1 MQQTE
6 VRAQRASKSTSLAW
20 SFGSISVGIKNNL
33 LGVWILYY
41 YNQVLGVD
49 AYLVSIALFIALVVD
64 ALSDPLV
71 GVWSDRTRSRWGR
84 RHPFIYAAIVP
95 FTLSY
100 YLILQD
106 PGDANSSEIF
116 FRLLILMIVM
126 RISMTFYEVPRN
138 ALAPELSKDYD
149 QRNALAG
156 YSSAFGWFGGAV
168 ISHYVMSAYL
178 LGDSFSDANGYQLL
192 GFWGGLWLFIG
203 TIATSLGTHHKI
215 PDLHEPEPTT
225 VDLRKLF
232 HEIRETLSNK
242 NWAVLFIAGCIYAI
256 QVGADTGAGTYYNE
270 YLWEWQPNEIASF
283 AAFQALAVIAISLAA
298 PALTV
303 GRNKK
308 HIAVSVFLLAV
319 ITGPLPLFLRLIDPY
334 FAFDTFPANGTEML
348 WWTLLIHACA
358 SASLGALGFIYVA
371 SMQMELV
378 EAVQVK
384 TGRRDE
390 ALLGTASSMMQ
401 KLIGAGGTLLAG
413 LIISIS
419 GFDNPSLTYEAK
431 TTEAIVTFSWIH
443 IAFSFFLP
451 LCSTFVIMFYSI
463 DRQSHLE
470 RVESLGYTESK
481 AS

>member
-1 MQQTE
+1 
-6 VRAQRASKSTSLAW
+6 
-20 SFGSISVGIKNNL
+20 
-33 LGVWILYY
+33 
-41 YNQVLGVD
+41 
-49 AYLVSIALFIALVVD
+49 
-64 ALSDPLV
+64 
-71 GVWSDRTRSRWGR
+71 
-84 RHPFIYAAIVP
+84 
-95 FTLSY
+95 
-100 YLILQD
+100 
-106 PGDANSSEIF
+106 
-116 FRLLILMIVM
+116 
-126 RISMTFYEVPRN
+126 
-138 ALAPELSKDYD
+138 
-149 QRNALAG
+149 
-156 YSSAFGWFGGAV
+156 
-168 ISHYVMSAYL
+168 
-178 LGDSFSDANGYQLL
+178 
-192 GFWGGLWLFIG
+192 
-203 TIATSLGTHHKI
+203 
-215 PDLHEPEPTT
+215 
-225 VDLRKLF
+225 
-232 HEIRETLSNK
+232 
-242 NWAVLFIAGCIYAI
+242 
-256 QVGADTGAGTYYNE
+256 
-270 YLWEWQPNEIASF
+270 
-283 AAFQALAVIAISLAA
+283 
-298 PALTV
+298 
-303 GRNKK
+303 
-308 HIAVSVFLLAV
+308 
-319 ITGPLPLFLRLIDPY
+319 
-334 FAFDTFPANGTEML
+334 ML